1 MEKNISNSS
10 KIRISIVEDHLIELY
25 QSGVQEERDRILS
38 VIKNI
43 IKEKQVRSDYD
54 AIAILDWTLD
64 RILRS

>member
-1 MEKNISNSS
+1 M
-10 KIRISIVEDHLIELY
+10 SIVENHLIELY

-38 VIKNI
+38 VIRNI

>member
-1 MEKNISNSS
+1 MEKNISNSG
-10 KIRISIVEDHLIELY
+10 KIHMSIVENHLIELY

-38 VIKNI
+38 VIRNI